1 MELEELLE
9 CVVGREALDAVV
21 RDPVLRTTLRAFD
34 LPPHVSPSDH
44 SHNTMSALRLTSSN

>member
-34 LPPHVSPSDH
+34 LPAHVSPSDH
-44 SHNTMSALRLTSSN
+44 SHKNMSALRLGSSS